1 MEIHSG
7 STQLTWECTQ
17 EEEEEE
23 EEEEDYEPK
32 EDWLSYIWHNNC
44 RQPMSS

>member
-17 EEEEEE
+17 EEEEED
-23 EEEEDYEPK
+23 EDEVHRAQLL
-32 EDWLSYIWHNNC
+32 WMFLSF
-44 RQPMSS
+44 SVFF